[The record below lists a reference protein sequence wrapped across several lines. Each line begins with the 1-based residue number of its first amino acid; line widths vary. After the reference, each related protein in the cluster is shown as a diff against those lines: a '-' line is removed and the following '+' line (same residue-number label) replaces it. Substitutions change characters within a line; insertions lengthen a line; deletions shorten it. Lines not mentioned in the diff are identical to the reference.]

1 METALQQ
8 SALGSVRTVVKSKD
22 MAGDLVSYLDT
33 QTTQQKI
40 VTEDTGCF
48 TYRSWMKMKSIES
61 ALGYASVELDFRHR
75 DLRPHPVTHC

>member
-22 MAGDLVSYLDT
+22 TAGDLVSYLDA

-40 VTEDTGCF
+40 VTEDTGRF
-48 TYRSWMKMKSIES
+48 TYRSWMK
-61 ALGYASVELDFRHR
+61 
-75 DLRPHPVTHC
+75 